1 MLVSEELTQTA
12 GADTPK
18 HDDDR
23 YSGTVT
29 VDVKKANHRAPK
41 CEQTYTL
48 DNDRAKFYDADHNH
62 VAGEPMPGERVK
74 VKGRITQLPRKCDAR
89 RTHARR
95 AREGKGEDHPA
106 AEEVRR
112 IWVHGGDR
120 RK

>member
-74 VKGRITQLPRKCDAR
+74 VKGRK
-89 RTHARR
+89 
-95 AREGKGEDHPA
+95 DHPA
-106 AEEVRR
+106 AEEVRL

>member
-74 VKGRITQLPRKCDAR
+74 VKGRITQLPRKCDSSGFTAEID
-89 RTHARR
+89 ANKAGFKR
-95 AREGKGEDHPA
+95 AKPPKPDHHRP
-106 AEEVRR
+106 
-112 IWVHGGDR
+112 HL
-120 RK
+120 